1 MSESAGMNAMAD
13 ADYFAL
19 LGLARRWQVDRSA
32 LERSYL
38 ERSRATHPDA
48 FVGKSAAAQRTALE
62 ASSRLNTAYSVLR
75 DPVRRAEYLVKLGGV
90 DLDSSDPVR
99 GSPQP
104 SQSFLIQMIE
114 LRERLAED
122 DTDAIRDEIEARAE
136 QAFDEAVAALERND
150 IPMAARE
157 LVARRYYQRF
167 LDEVADAQAEGS

>member
-1 MSESAGMNAMAD
+1 MAD

-150 IPMAARE
+150 IPVAARE

>member
-1 MSESAGMNAMAD
+1 MNAMTD

-19 LGLARRWQVDRSA
+19 LGLDRRWQVDRSA

-38 ERSRATHPDA
+38 ERSRQAHPDA
-48 FVGKSAAAQRTALE
+48 FVGQGAAAQRSALE

-150 IPMAARE
+150 IPVAARE

>member
-1 MSESAGMNAMAD
+1 MAD

-19 LGLARRWQVDRSA
+19 LGLAHRWQVDRSA

-38 ERSRATHPDA
+38 ERSRVTHPDA

>member
-1 MSESAGMNAMAD
+1 MAD